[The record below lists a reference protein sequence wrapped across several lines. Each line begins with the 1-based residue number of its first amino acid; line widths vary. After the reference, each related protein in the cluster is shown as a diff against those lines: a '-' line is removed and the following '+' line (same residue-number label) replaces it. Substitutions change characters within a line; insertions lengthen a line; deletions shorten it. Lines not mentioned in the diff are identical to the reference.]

1 MDILDAACHT
11 SREQKRKAKWHK
23 RQDALKVRNVSLNA
37 DSEAAAHP
45 LVKDAR
51 FLKTSFFPAALP
63 ECFANME

>member
-1 MDILDAACHT
+1 MDSIDLAVIDIK
-11 SREQKRKAKWHK
+11 RERKRKYNDELRINAKK
-23 RQDALKVRNVSLNA
+23 REAWLKS